1 MRKINVDP
9 ESPTG
14 KMLLKMLEDKKLV
27 NAYLRGEVDK
37 AVLDANGIKLVN
49 PFSNS
54 PQARVLYY
62 GVHTIDCCTLPR
74 PVGVAP

>member
-1 MRKINVDP
+1 MRKITVDP
-9 ESPTG
+9 DSPTG

-54 PQARVLYY
+54 PQA
-62 GVHTIDCCTLPR
+62 
-74 PVGVAP
+74 

>member
-14 KMLLKMLEDKKLV
+14 KMLLKMLEDKKLI
-27 NAYLRGEVDK
+27 NGYLRGEVDK

-49 PFSNS
+49 P
-54 PQARVLYY
+54 L
-62 GVHTIDCCTLPR
+62 
-74 PVGVAP
+74 